1 MSVLPPCI
9 YLCAPFTFR
18 ASTWQAPQ
26 VFSSLWGFKG
36 DTLYPGSFCNAITY
50 YWILSKVR
58 VERWTE

>member
-26 VFSSLWGFKG
+26 FFSSLWGCKG
-36 DTLYPGSFCNAITY
+36 DTLYPGSFCNSNY
-50 YWILSKVR
+50 LLLDPEQS
-58 VERWTE
+58 